1 VNAVVNSGLKRWI
14 GDWVPPHVRRLV
26 RGGSGDQA
34 VRYSGNFAS
43 WNDARRASQGYDAP
57 AILERVKQATLKVQ
71 RGEAAYERD
80 SVVFDR
86 IEHSY
91 PLLVGLLR
99 TALRNDGR
107 LNVLDIGG
115 SLGSTFY
122 QCRQAL
128 EPAAKIQWSVLE
140 QPSFASCG
148 REHFQTEQLRFFD
161 DLEACLR
168 SQCHDVAVL
177 SSVLPYVEEPHTLL
191 ETIAHSVPAVI
202 IDRTPV
208 WSERPDCISVEHVPA
223 SIYGFATSY
232 PAWVFNR
239 QSLLA
244 HFAGRFCARF
254 EFGALAGR
262 IEVDGTSALD
272 TGWLFE
278 LSTT

>member
-1 VNAVVNSGLKRWI
+1 VNSGLKRWI

-26 RGGSGDQA
+26 RGSSRDQA
-34 VRYSGNFAS
+34 VRYAGNFAS

-57 AILERVKQATLKVQ
+57 AILERVKQATFKVQ

-86 IEHSY
+86 VEHSY

-99 TALRNDGR
+99 TALRNGGR
-107 LNVLDIGG
+107 LNVLDVGG

-128 EPAAKIQWSVLE
+128 EPAAKIQWSVVE
-140 QPSFASCG
+140 QPSFVSCG
-148 REHFQTEQLRFFD
+148 REHFETEQLRFFD
-161 DLEACLR
+161 DLDTCLR
-168 SQCHDVAVL
+168 SQPHDVAIL
-177 SSVLPYVEEPHTLL
+177 SSVLPYVEEPHALL
-191 ETIAHSVPAVI
+191 ETISQNVPAVI

-208 WSERPDCISVEHVPA
+208 WSERPDRITVEYVPA
-223 SIYGFATSY
+223 SIYGVATSY
-232 PAWVFNR
+232 PAWILNR
-239 QSLLA
+239 EWLLA
-244 HFAGRFCARF
+244 HFSGRFCPRF
-254 EFGALAGR
+254 EFEALAGR
-262 IEVDGTSALD
+262 IEVDGTTAQD